1 MHLADCHRNKIVL
14 GTRPETTA
22 HQMYQEMVASDLQE
36 AKRHALLKADSSRVL
51 VSAESIWGGFLVIV
65 AFSDS
70 GIEIIKAT
78 PH

>member
-1 MHLADCHRNKIVL
+1 
-14 GTRPETTA
+14 
-22 HQMYQEMVASDLQE
+22 MYQEMVASDLQE

-65 AFSDS
+65 AFSES